1 MLSAN
6 RISTSRLVSQKL
18 IALEEKQFL
27 TKLVSRE
34 GNKKYSKKND
44 KTKTIYCIQDTNPKF
59 FVFLAFVCS
68 CKYVF
73 IEIFLS
79 PHVRESTKVLD
90 SGSQPLDSGFQPSG
104 FRIPKPLWIPDSS
117 LWIPDSNNKNLLDSG
132 FRIPLHGAIFT
143 FNVLAYRRLLLI
155 FIFSEMKTHK
165 LSPSNYSYDFIF
177 KIIQPVLYKP
187 INSSPPVQVP
197 PLFIQYIVNIL

>member
-6 RISTSRLVSQKL
+6 RISTCRLVSQKL

-68 CKYVF
+68 CNMC
-73 IEIFLS
+73 
-79 PHVRESTKVLD
+79 
-90 SGSQPLDSGFQPSG
+90 
-104 FRIPKPLWIPDSS
+104 S
-117 LWIPDSNNKNLLDSG
+117 LRYFYL
-132 FRIPLHGAIFT
+132 
-143 FNVLAYRRLLLI
+143 
-155 FIFSEMKTHK
+155 
-165 LSPSNYSYDFIF
+165 
-177 KIIQPVLYKP
+177 
-187 INSSPPVQVP
+187 
-197 PLFIQYIVNIL
+197 